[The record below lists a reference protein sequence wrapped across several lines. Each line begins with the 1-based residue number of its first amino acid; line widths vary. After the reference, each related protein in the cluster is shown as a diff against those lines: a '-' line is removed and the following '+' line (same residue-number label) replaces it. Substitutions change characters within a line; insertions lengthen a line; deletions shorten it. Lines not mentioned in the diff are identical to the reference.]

1 MYEDD
6 FRYTWEYHE
15 KYYEENDGEEEVSS
29 RT

>member
-15 KYYEENDGEEEVSS
+15 KYYEENDGEEVSS

>member
-15 KYYEENDGEEEVSS
+15 KYYEENDGEEVSS
-29 RT
+29 IT